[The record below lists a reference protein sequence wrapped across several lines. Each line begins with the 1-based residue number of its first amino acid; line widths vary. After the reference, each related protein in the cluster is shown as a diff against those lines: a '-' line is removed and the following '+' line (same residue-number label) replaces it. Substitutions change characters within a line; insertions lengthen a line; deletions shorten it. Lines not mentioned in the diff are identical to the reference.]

1 MRPREIRVRIEELV
15 LEGFS
20 PADRLRIGAAVER
33 ELGHLIAEHGLPAG
47 AAASVARDVVDG
59 GSFAREP
66 LATPS
71 SVGAQV
77 ARAVYAGLGS

>member
-1 MRPREIRVRIEELV
+1 VQ
-15 LEGFS
+15 
-20 PADRLRIGAAVER
+20 R
-33 ELGHLIAEHGLPAG
+33 ELGRLIAEQGLPAG
-47 AAASVARDVVDG
+47 AGESVARDVVDG

-77 ARAVYAGLGS
+77 ARAVYGGLGR